1 MGRLLELKKNIPLTQ
16 AVITD
21 MAKSIF
27 KVLKKKGG
35 GDGTCQYSTLLSLWE
50 GGSSTE
56 DFIRKVKSLQ
66 YTSHKRSMQGAYRD
80 AYKHF
85 VWVSNISK

>member
-1 MGRLLELKKNIPLTQ
+1 MGRLLELKKNILLTQ

-35 GDGTCQYSTLLSLWE
+35 GDGTCQYSTLLSLGE
-50 GGSSTE
+50 GGE
-56 DFIRKVKSLQ
+56 EKGEILNRRLYQKS
-66 YTSHKRSMQGAYRD
+66 K
-80 AYKHF
+80 
-85 VWVSNISK
+85 ISAVYQS